1 MCRRYQEMV
10 ERNEATKERIRL
22 MDERRKEQA
31 QAEME
36 QRVKITE
43 LLRLKQREHQHNFTV
58 KRKA

>member
-1 MCRRYQEMV
+1 MV

-22 MDERRKEQA
+22 MDERRKEQT